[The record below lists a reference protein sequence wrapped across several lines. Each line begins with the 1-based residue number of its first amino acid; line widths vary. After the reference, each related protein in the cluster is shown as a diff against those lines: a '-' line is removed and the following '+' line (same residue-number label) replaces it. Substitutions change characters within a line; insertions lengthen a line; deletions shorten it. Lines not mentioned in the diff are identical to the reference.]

1 MFKVIMVTLMLGLLV
16 GCTST
21 AVIQQPNTSTV
32 AFGVSPAL
40 PEPEQLL
47 ALDPQQKADF
57 AAFFQSPERAT
68 LSPAQRI
75 FSYLENDLSHF
86 NFAGANLPAREALAN
101 KTGNCVS
108 LALVVAALAQ
118 EVKVEVAY
126 RTSYSEPM
134 IGFREDLALSANHVQ
149 SYLLAPKQH
158 PQDKLSDRDALVID
172 YLKDPLDRVGELFAA
187 ERFWAVVYNN
197 LAADALFAKK
207 TEKAFW
213 LSQKALQ
220 YDPHYSPSINLIAV
234 IYRQQGDL
242 SSSQQWF
249 EYGLKQPKNSVLI
262 VGNYLKLAEQ
272 MQDEALEQRLRKM
285 IDVAEDDNP
294 YAWYYLAE
302 QFRQRGELSQAV
314 KFYQKLVDVAPYLHH
329 VNVELAK
336 LYVQLGQQQQAE
348 AVLKQG
354 EQYAYDESSR
364 LRYASKI
371 NLIQQLLQQQQ
382 SR

>member
-1 MFKVIMVTLMLGLLV
+1 
-16 GCTST
+16 
-21 AVIQQPNTSTV
+21 
-32 AFGVSPAL
+32 
-40 PEPEQLL
+40 
-47 ALDPQQKADF
+47 
-57 AAFFQSPERAT
+57 
-68 LSPAQRI
+68 
-75 FSYLENDLSHF
+75 
-86 NFAGANLPAREALAN
+86 
-101 KTGNCVS
+101 
-108 LALVVAALAQ
+108 
-118 EVKVEVAY
+118 
-126 RTSYSEPM
+126 
-134 IGFREDLALSANHVQ
+134 
-149 SYLLAPKQH
+149 
-158 PQDKLSDRDALVID
+158 
-172 YLKDPLDRVGELFAA
+172 
-187 ERFWAVVYNN
+187 
-197 LAADALFAKK
+197 
-207 TEKAFW
+207 
-213 LSQKALQ
+213 
-220 YDPHYSPSINLIAV
+220 
-234 IYRQQGDL
+234 
-242 SSSQQWF
+242 
-249 EYGLKQPKNSVLI
+249 
-262 VGNYLKLAEQ
+262 

>member
-1 MFKVIMVTLMLGLLV
+1 MDKVLILAVMLGLLMGCASSKV
-16 GCTST
+16 GKIPQTPT
-21 AVIQQPNTSTV
+21 QL
-32 AFGVSPAL
+32 FGESPAL
-40 PEPEQLL
+40 AEPEQLL
-47 ALDPQQKADF
+47 ALNAQQKADF
-57 AAFFQSPERAT
+57 AAFFQSPDRAT

-75 FSYLENDLSHF
+75 FYYLENDLSHF
-86 NFAGANLPAREALAN
+86 NFAGANLPASEALAN

-118 EVKVEVAY
+118 EANVEVAY

-134 IGFREDLALSANHVQ
+134 LGFREDLALSANHVQ

-172 YLKDPLDRVGELFAA
+172 YLKDPLDRVGELFPA

-197 LAADALFAKK
+197 LAADALLAKK
-207 TEKAFW
+207 PDVAFW
-213 LSQKALQ
+213 LSQKALR
-220 YDPHYSPSINLIAV
+220 YDPHFSPSINLVAI

-242 SSSQQWF
+242 QSAQQWF
-249 EYGLKQPKNSVLI
+249 EYGLQQPKNSVLI

-272 MQDEALEQRLRKM
+272 LQDEALEQRLRAL
-285 IDVAEDDNP
+285 IDIAEDDNP

-302 QFRQRGELSQAV
+302 QFRQRGDMTQAV

-336 LYVQLGQQQQAE
+336 LYLQLGKKQQAE
-348 AVLKQG
+348 AVLTQG
-354 EQYAYDESSR
+354 EQYAYDEGSR
-364 LRYASKI
+364 SRYASKI
-371 NLIQQLLQQQQ
+371 NVIRQLLQQEQ